1 MSSIT
6 ELTSDAN
13 LFDPEALP
21 NVKFKKNIAA
31 LSNVFYGIN
40 DCVDLRSMFDE
51 ITPDNVVYQVT
62 NRYNQL
68 KACPEHRVY
77 FAQLDQFAN
86 NIGVNILN
94 TFNILSNSIKP
105 EVDALVE
112 RINKLANAHLES
124 REVVQPDMKVRAY
137 DMDFDW
143 DGLFEEFGG
152 ASQILVA
159 FEEYF
164 NMKPAGTMTDVRVIA
179 GGRDFDKETID
190 VPTDVIKQAFVK
202 NDLGEKPEFIDDFC
216 EMVRTSWGVRQLTGR
231 VMNALLRRNHI
242 GDTLQAIKET
252 ARYKKMIDTV
262 LSFNYDVIDSVAE
275 RIEESAKILL
285 KALYFV
291 MYIAV
296 ILRKNAQDDK
306 VIVIGPY
313 VNPDVLPEFEEQ
325 GGTRELLSKYVRINY
340 LASDRP
346 IPARGIRMDDVIAD
360 KARVEERFEADAAAL
375 NLRMATERHTATVR
389 AIEEV
394 LTDYLLNV
402 DEVRRPEG
410 LTADQFEKMHR
421 ADVRKACLNLTTT
434 GDNNLENS
442 LYDFV
447 IGLWYAN
454 TPVAAA
460 HKLFGEEVVA
470 QLSINPELDSNT
482 ATIIDA
488 SVAAAI
494 AAQFLVDNVL
504 E

>member
-1 MSSIT
+1 M
-6 ELTSDAN
+6 
-13 LFDPEALP
+13 
-21 NVKFKKNIAA
+21 
-31 LSNVFYGIN
+31 
-40 DCVDLRSMFDE
+40 
-51 ITPDNVVYQVT
+51 
-62 NRYNQL
+62 
-68 KACPEHRVY
+68 
-77 FAQLDQFAN
+77 
-86 NIGVNILN
+86 
-94 TFNILSNSIKP
+94 
-105 EVDALVE
+105 
-112 RINKLANAHLES
+112 
-124 REVVQPDMKVRAY
+124 
-137 DMDFDW
+137 
-143 DGLFEEFGG
+143 
-152 ASQILVA
+152 
-159 FEEYF
+159 
-164 NMKPAGTMTDVRVIA
+164 
-179 GGRDFDKETID
+179 
-190 VPTDVIKQAFVK
+190 
-202 NDLGEKPEFIDDFC
+202 
-216 EMVRTSWGVRQLTGR
+216 
-231 VMNALLRRNHI
+231 
-242 GDTLQAIKET
+242 
-252 ARYKKMIDTV
+252 
-262 LSFNYDVIDSVAE
+262 
-275 RIEESAKILL
+275 
-285 KALYFV
+285 
-291 MYIAV
+291 
-296 ILRKNAQDDK
+296 
-306 VIVIGPY
+306 
-313 VNPDVLPEFEEQ
+313 LPEFEEQ

-360 KARVEERFEADAAAL
+360 KTRVEERFEADAAAL